1 MSERKLYIAN
11 MGLVSSLGVDV
22 ESTVA
27 AVNAGISAY
36 GATRYENSNGEPVTM
51 ALVPEDI
58 FNEIDLEIDLEIDEG
73 DRYNERHDHIT
84 IMAVVAL
91 NEACGKHE
99 TEKAVPLVMAMS
111 EYQFDNEGLA
121 PLIENLAASAK
132 TWIDP
137 ALSRTIYSGR
147 AAGIEAI
154 EMAFNYLYDTEYKFI
169 LIGGSDSYLE
179 DELLD
184 KLDQKRRL
192 LTAGANN
199 GFAPGE
205 AAGFLLL
212 TKHIELAN
220 VQDGHVIA
228 LNPPGVSDELGHMY
242 SQEPYRGDG
251 LDSAFKGAL
260 INHQQKNISSIYSSL
275 NGENFWAKELGVA
288 QLRNKKSLSDE
299 VQVEH
304 PVDCFGDL
312 GAATAPVLISV
323 AAQDL
328 LNSKEANAHL
338 VYSSSDSAKRGAIV
352 VEKLPVVA

>member
-1 MSERKLYIAN
+1 MSVQKLYIAN
-11 MGLVSSLGVDV
+11 MGLISALGVDV

-27 AVNAGISAY
+27 AVSAGISAY
-36 GATRYENSNGEPVTM
+36 GTTRYENASGEPVTM

-58 FNEIDLEIDLEIDEG
+58 FNEIDVEIDEG
-73 DRYNERHDHIT
+73 DRYSERHDHIT
-84 IMAVVAL
+84 IMALIAL

-99 TEKAVPLVMAMS
+99 TEKAVPLVMGMS
-111 EYQFDNEGLA
+111 EYQFDNEDLA
-121 PLIENLAASAK
+121 PLIENLAATAK
-132 TWIDP
+132 PWVDP

-169 LIGGSDSYLE
+169 LIGGSDSYLD

-192 LTAGANN
+192 LSVRTNN

-212 TKHIELAN
+212 TKHIELAD

-228 LNPPGVSDELGHMY
+228 LHTPGVADELGHMY
-242 SQEPYRGDG
+242 SEQPYRGDG
-251 LDSAFKGAL
+251 LDLAFKGAL
-260 INHQQKNISSIYSSL
+260 IDHQHKNISNIYSSL
-275 NGENFWAKELGVA
+275 NGENFWSKELGVA
-288 QLRNKKSLSDE
+288 QLRNKNSFSDN
-299 VQVEH
+299 VQIEH

-312 GAATAPVLISV
+312 GAATAPVLIGL

-328 LNSKEANAHL
+328 INNKEATAHL

-352 VEKLPVVA
+352 VEKLPVSA

>member
-11 MGLVSSLGVDV
+11 MGLISSLGVDV

-27 AVNAGISAY
+27 AVSAGISAY
-36 GATRYENSNGEPVTM
+36 GATRYENNSGEPVTM

-58 FNEIDLEIDLEIDEG
+58 FNEIDADLEIDEG

-84 IMAVVAL
+84 TMAIVAL

-99 TEKAVPLVMAMS
+99 TEKPAPLVMAMS
-111 EYQFDNEGLA
+111 EYQFDNTDLA
-121 PLIENLAASAK
+121 PVIENLAATA
-132 TWIDP
+132 TEWIDP

-154 EMAFNYLYDTEYKFI
+154 EMAFNYLYDTEYKFMV
-169 LIGGSDSYLE
+169 IGGSDSYLD

-184 KLDQKRRL
+184 KLDESRRL
-192 LTAGANN
+192 LSAGSNN

-212 TKHIELAN
+212 TKHIELAD
-220 VQDGHVIA
+220 VQNGQVIA
-228 LNPPGVSDELGHMY
+228 LNHPGVSDEVGHMY

-251 LDSAFKGAL
+251 LDQAFKGAL
-260 INHQQKNISSIYSSL
+260 VSHQNKNISNIYSSL
-275 NGENFWAKELGVA
+275 NGEHFWAKELGVA
-288 QLRNKKSLSDE
+288 QLRNKKSFRDD

-312 GAATAPVLISV
+312 GAASAPVLISI

-328 LNSKEANAHL
+328 LNNNDATAHL

-352 VEKLPVVA
+352 VEKVAVSA

>member
-11 MGLVSSLGVDV
+11 MGLVCSLGMDV
-22 ESTVA
+22 KSTVA

-36 GATRYENSNGEPVTM
+36 GATRYENTSGEPVTM
-51 ALVPEDI
+51 ALIPEEI
-58 FNEIDLEIDLEIDEG
+58 FSEIEIDIEIDEG

-84 IMAVVAL
+84 IMALIAL

-99 TEKAVPLVMAMS
+99 TEKAIPLVMAMS
-111 EYQFDNEGLA
+111 EYQFDNEDLA
-121 PLIENLAASAK
+121 PLIENLAASAEP
-132 TWIDP
+132 WVDP

-154 EMAFNYLYDTEYKFI
+154 EMAFDYLYDTEYKFI

-192 LTAGANN
+192 LSASAND

-212 TKHIELAN
+212 TKHIELAD
-220 VQDGHVIA
+220 VQDGYVIA
-228 LNPPGVSDELGHMY
+228 LNPPGVSEESGHMY
-242 SQEPYRGDG
+242 SEEPYRGDG
-251 LDSAFKGAL
+251 LDRAFKGAL
-260 INHQQKNISSIYSSL
+260 INHQHKNISSIYSSL

-288 QLRNKKSLSDE
+288 QLRNKKSFNDD

-312 GAATAPVLISV
+312 GAATAPVLV
-323 AAQDL
+323 ALAAQDL
-328 LNSKEANAHL
+328 FDNKETKAHL

-352 VEKLPVVA
+352 VEKLPALAEQ